1 MHSVTTV
8 SLGRR
13 LGPIFALVLFWMGA
27 AFAGPAEVSAQ
38 TPATS
43 QAATESAAKDLRHED
58 EIHLQDIRQMTF
70 VGENAEAYWSED
82 GNELILQATAPPYE
96 CDQIF
101 SLDIE
106 TPGELELLS
115 TGKGRTTC
123 AFFYPDGER
132 FLYSS
137 THEGDAAC
145 PPVPDRS
152 QGYVWPLYDTFE
164 IYSAAKDGSDP
175 VALTNNEVYDAE
187 ATVCAQDGSVIFTS
201 TRDGDLELY
210 RMQADGSD
218 VQRLTETPGYDG
230 GAFFSRDCSKIV
242 WRASRPQPG
251 EGLEDYQALLE
262 KGLVR
267 PSKLEIFIANADGS
281 EPRQVTYLE
290 AASFAPYFFPD
301 GQRIIF
307 STNYGDARGREFDI
321 WAIDIDGTDLE
332 RITHSPGFDGFPMFS
347 PDGTRLAFAS
357 NRNQAQRGWTDVY
370 VARWQDSPRTTVQR
384 PEDTLAAEVGW
395 LADDARDGRGIGTEG
410 LDAAARWLAQRFE
423 SLGLDAA
430 GDDGT
435 YLQAF
440 EVPVG
445 IEAAEG
451 TGLSLD
457 GQAVAAEDFVVSTS
471 SGNGTASEEIV
482 SVGFGITATEEDD
495 GFAHDDY
502 AGLDVQG
509 KIVLVRRFTPELPN
523 FQGKDHVERRR
534 RLGDL
539 RYKAW
544 NARQHGAA
552 GVLIADLPDAGED
565 GVVPA
570 EAPFPR
576 LRVTMQSDAGL
587 PVMLLKRQ
595 VAQGLLDGQHRATLR
610 AEVRTETQPA
620 HNVVG
625 RLPSNVAQ
633 PASGALVIGAHYDHL
648 GHGGPGSLAPDSTE
662 PHNGADDNASGTAAL
677 LHIVRQLTA
686 EGVSRPRDI
695 YVVGFS
701 GEESGLR
708 GSTFFTQEPPEGLS
722 MDNVMAMLNLDMV
735 GRLRRNRVSALGAGS
750 AQEWNDILPPLCDQV
765 RIECELGGDGYGPSD
780 QTPFFASGVPVLHF
794 FTGSHGEYHRPEDDT
809 ELLNIGGLVRI
820 GDLVAHTALAVASR
834 QEPLTYVSAA
844 APVAGGD
851 SRSFGASLG
860 TIPDYAD
867 DKSGVLLAGAR
878 PGGPA
883 ERAGMERGDRL
894 VELDG
899 HQVLDI
905 YDFMYVLRRAKPGE
919 MVQAVVERDGERLS
933 LEVTFGQSRGMR

>member
-1 MHSVTTV
+1 MQYTSTA
-8 SLGRR
+8 SSKRR
-13 LGPIFALVLFWMGA
+13 LGSLCVLPLLGFIAFFGPSPQLQAQDEGA
-27 AFAGPAEVSAQ
+27 QKE
-38 TPATS
+38 
-43 QAATESAAKDLRHED
+43 LRHEG
-58 EIHLQDIRQMTF
+58 EIHFEDIRQLTF

-82 GNELILQATAPPYE
+82 GQELILQATAPPYE

-101 SLDIE
+101 ILDIE
-106 TPGELELLS
+106 TPGELKLLS

-164 IYSAAKDGSDP
+164 IYSAAKDGSDL
-175 VALTNNEVYDAE
+175 VALTDNDVYDAE

-210 RMQADGSD
+210 RMEADGSN

-251 EGLEDYQALLE
+251 EGLEDYQALL
-262 KGLVR
+262 KQGLVR
-267 PSKLEIFIANADGS
+267 PSKLELFIANSDGS
-281 EPRQVTYLE
+281 DPRQVTYLD
-290 AASFAPYFFPD
+290 AATFAPYFFPD
-301 GQRIIF
+301 GQRILF
-307 STNYGDARGREFDI
+307 SSNYGDARGREFDM

-332 RITHSPGFDGFPMFS
+332 RITYSPGFDGFPMFS
-347 PDGTRLAFAS
+347 PDGQYLAFAS
-357 NRNQAQRGWTDVY
+357 NRNQAQPGWTDVY
-370 VARWQDSPRTTVQR
+370 VARWVDAPPVTETR
-384 PEDTLAAEVGW
+384 PEDVLAKEVAW
-395 LADDARDGRGIGTEG
+395 LADDARAGRGIGTPELAEAG
-410 LDAAARWLAQRFE
+410 EWLAQQFAD
-423 SLGLDAA
+423 LGLEAS

-445 IEAAEG
+445 IEAVDG
-451 TGLSLD
+451 TFLRLNGND
-457 GQAVAAEDFVVSTS
+457 VAAEDFAVSTS
-471 SGNGTASEEIV
+471 SGGGDAAGDIV
-482 SVGFGITATEEDD
+482 SVGYGITATEDAD
-495 GFAHDDY
+495 GFVHDDY
-502 AGLDVQG
+502 AGLDVED
-509 KIVLVRRFTPELPN
+509 KIVLVRRFTPGTPSFE
-523 FQGKDHVERRR
+523 GKDHVDRRR
-534 RLGDL
+534 RFGDL

-544 NARQHGAA
+544 NAREHGAA
-552 GVLIADLPDAGED
+552 GVLITDLPEMAD
-565 GVVPA
+565 GKVMPA

-587 PVMLLKRQ
+587 PVMLIKRSL
-595 VAQGLLDGQHRATLR
+595 AQGLVEGSHLASMATVLQR
-610 AEVRTETQPA
+610 ETEAA

-625 RLPSNVAQ
+625 RLPANVDS

-648 GHGGPGSLAPDSTE
+648 GLGGSGSLAPDSHE

-686 EGVSRPRDI
+686 DGVSRQRDI
-695 YVVGFS
+695 YLVGFS

-708 GSTFFTQEPPEGLS
+708 GSTFFTQQPPEGLA
-722 MDNVMAMLNLDMV
+722 MGDVMAMLNLDMV

-750 AQEWNDILPPLCDQV
+750 AQEWNDILPPLCDQA

-780 QTPFFASGVPVLHF
+780 QTPFFAAGVPVLHF

-809 ELLNIGGLVRI
+809 ELLNFGGLVRI
-820 GDLVAHTALAVASR
+820 GDVVAETALAVASR

-883 ERAGMERGDRL
+883 DRAGIQRGDRL

-919 MVQAVVERDGERLS
+919 TVLAVVERDGKRLP